1 MCKFGNSRRGLDAA
15 IKKPRFARHVAVVW
29 ILAAALTLEGPARG
43 AAEGEGHDVRLEQLL
58 NRLDKVAALYRD
70 SALRFSCHER
80 ITYHPGTPD
89 IRVYDLEY
97 MYVYDKAKGLL
108 DYRNEIRAGR
118 RKNKPPR
125 EVSLAELD
133 LPAVVLRAY
142 SAIFIFERSKKDSY
156 RYAIVRD
163 EKVLGRN
170 AVVIRFEAIP
180 PYKPDYN
187 DLFGLAWVDLET
199 SQLLKVDA
207 LKADQHELRQQL
219 EADLAGHSAGTG
231 RRDQDYIIQRILS
244 EFSVEHNG
252 MRFPSRVVIRRSHFE
267 VTERDGVR
275 TAVEREIFW
284 IEQTYSKYSFYG
296 VRAHEQI
303 RDFVSGGATLGDH
316 P

>member
-1 MCKFGNSRRGLDAA
+1 M
-15 IKKPRFARHVAVVW
+15 KKPRCARHVAVAW

-43 AAEGEGHDVRLEQLL
+43 AAEGEGHDARLEQLL
-58 NRLDKVAALYRD
+58 DRLDKVAALCRD
-70 SALRFSCHER
+70 SALKFSCHER
-80 ITYHPGTPD
+80 ITYYPGTPD
-89 IRVYDLEY
+89 IRTYDLEY
-97 MYVYDKAKGLL
+97 MYVYNKANGLM

-118 RKNKPPR
+118 KKDKSPR
-125 EVSLAELD
+125 EISLDELG

-142 SAIFIFERSKKDSY
+142 SAIFIFERSKHDSY

-180 PYKPDYN
+180 PYMPDYN

-199 SQLLKVDA
+199 SQLLKVDT
-207 LKADQHELRQQL
+207 LKADQYEVRQRL
-219 EADLAGHSAGTG
+219 EADLAGHSTGTD
-231 RRDQDYIIQRILS
+231 RPNQDYIIQRILS

-252 MRFPSRVVIRRSHFE
+252 MRFPSRVVIRSSHFE

-275 TAVEREIFW
+275 TAVERQIFL

-303 RDFVSGGATLGDH
+303 RDFVSGDATLGDH